1 MIKLIIFDLDG
12 VLIDSKKIHFNSL
25 NIALEYAGY
34 PPISYT
40 EHLKKLDGLPTLKK
54 LNLLLSCEDIR
65 GYRSHAAIARRTA
78 DIIYNHNHSYMHT

>member
-34 PPISYT
+34 PHISYG

-54 LNLLLSCEDIR
+54 LNLLSRKDSFYKFKILNSDTKSLSLISRKCCCL
-65 GYRSHAAIARRTA
+65 
-78 DIIYNHNHSYMHT
+78 